1 MRSNRGSAAV
11 ISIIFMMFLLIIG
24 IGFIPL
30 MNSEVKH
37 ASMDMDEQKAW
48 YAAEAGIKYVQ
59 AYQKDASLVKEKF
72 GISQKLSD
80 DSDSAAYTLKAFDK
94 TLSRAVDGSYQVT
107 FPAPD
112 STYTVYSEGVF
123 NGVKKVIT
131 KEVVFESSNG
141 SGGESGGG
149 TSGGETISLPGVIQ
163 TDGKVTVANSN
174 NTIVGDIYSQKLT
187 DERGDKGAKT
197 HDKGKYT
204 STLKTKIADSVFE
217 EATYGTLTNLDSTGQ
232 WVPIQVEANKKY
244 LINWPLSYNWGYKLI
259 GASGAFVFIHS
270 NSAVDFY
277 TTDGLIGPASG
288 KPITLVFDNAVT
300 LRTPISGNIRIIAS
314 GDVILSNVGDV
325 TGVFM
330 LLTNGDI
337 TVNRA
342 IKYGFLSSNGAVN
355 LNNSCNMFVG
365 QIQAKKNVYVGTG
378 QLIYDTT
385 VATSDGFVLPDGMQ

>member
-30 MNSEVKH
+30 MSSEVKH

-48 YAAEAGIKYVQ
+48 YAAEAGIKYVK
-59 AYQKDASLVKEKF
+59 AYQTDAASITAILGKS
-72 GISQKLSD
+72 INLSD
-80 DSDSAAYTLKAFDK
+80 DSNTAAYKLTMKNKADNTPVTSDPEPDK
-94 TLSRAVDGSYQVT
+94 TYIIN
-107 FPAPD
+107 
-112 STYTVYSEGVF
+112 SEGTY
-123 NGVKKVIT
+123 NGVKKTIT
-131 KEVVFESSNG
+131 GDFVFSTSS
-141 SGGESGGG
+141 SGGG
-149 TSGGETISLPGVIQ
+149 GSSGGASTSGETISLPGVIQ

-187 DERGDKGAKT
+187 DERGDNGAKT

-244 LINWPLSYNWGYKLI
+244 LINWPLSYNWGYKFI

-270 NSAVDFY
+270 NSAVDLY
-277 TTDGLIGPASG
+277 TTDGLIGPTSG

-325 TGVFM
+325 TGLFM

-355 LNNSCNMFVG
+355 LNNSCNMFAG

-385 VATSDGFVLPDGMQ
+385 VVTSDGFVLPEGMQ

>member
-11 ISIIFMMFLLIIG
+11 ISIVFMMFLLIIG
-24 IGFIPL
+24 IGFMPL
-30 MNSEVKH
+30 MSSEVKH

-48 YAAEAGIKYVQ
+48 YAAEAGIKYVK
-59 AYQKDASLVKEKF
+59 AYQTDAASITAILGKS
-72 GISQKLSD
+72 INLSD
-80 DSDSAAYTLKAFDK
+80 DSNTVAYKLTMKNKADNTPVTSDPEPDK
-94 TLSRAVDGSYQVT
+94 TYIIN
-107 FPAPD
+107 
-112 STYTVYSEGVF
+112 SEGTY
-123 NGVKKVIT
+123 NGVKKTIT
-131 KEVVFESSNG
+131 GDFVFSTSS
-141 SGGESGGG
+141 SGGG
-149 TSGGETISLPGVIQ
+149 GSSGGASTSGETISLPGVIQ

-187 DERGDKGAKT
+187 DERGDNGAKT

-244 LINWPLSYNWGYKLI
+244 LINWPLSYNWGYKFI

-270 NSAVDFY
+270 NSAVDLY
-277 TTDGLIGPASG
+277 TTDGLIGPTSG

-385 VATSDGFVLPDGMQ
+385 VVTSDGFVLPEGMQ